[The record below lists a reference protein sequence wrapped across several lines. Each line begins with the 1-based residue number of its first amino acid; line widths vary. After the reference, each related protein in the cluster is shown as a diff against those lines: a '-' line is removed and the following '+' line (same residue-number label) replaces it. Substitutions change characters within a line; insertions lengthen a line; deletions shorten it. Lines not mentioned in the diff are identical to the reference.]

1 MIKRRNNKI
10 IPYEN
15 GDRLPAW
22 RFFKIIETG
31 DFRYLLRVKEL
42 PRYYNTD
49 NLLHLY
55 DQILIKIDKITGRE
69 EFKDSLEG
77 TKDSILEKN
86 KMIALEAAFSLM
98 KYNDKY
104 SISTLK
110 YYGIN
115 VPDCSLKSITK
126 VRSAIRRE
134 KTRINMNRMSDEDIN
149 SAIQTGHISYNKAV
163 VQCSNILKREI
174 NWKKISVNEWYYI
187 QVEIDRM
194 LTDMKKRNRNAETY
208 SA

>member
-1 MIKRRNNKI
+1 M
-10 IPYEN
+10 
-15 GDRLPAW
+15 PAW

-42 PRYYNTD
+42 PKFYKTN

-55 DQILIKIDKITGRE
+55 DRILIKIDKITGRE
-69 EFKDSLEG
+69 EFKDSLKG
-77 TKDSILEKN
+77 VKDSILEKN
-86 KMIALEAAFSLM
+86 KMIAIEAAFSLM
-98 KYNDKY
+98 KYNDKS

-110 YYGIN
+110 YFGIN
-115 VPDCSLKSITK
+115 VPDCSLKSIIK

-134 KTRINMNRMSDEDIN
+134 KTRINMNRMSDDDIN
-149 SAIQTGHISYNKAV
+149 SAMQTGHISYNQAV

-174 NWKKISVNEWYYI
+174 NWKKISVNEWYYL
-187 QVEIDRM
+187 QLEIERM
-194 LTDMKKRNRNAETY
+194 LTDMKKRKRNAETY